1 MPRVRRIRT
10 VAAERCHGGDI
21 GASDR
26 QTGQVPSS
34 ASRQLVCLARRRH
47 RRRSGLTGLQDR
59 VTGLAFRLFVPEQVG
74 GGHRDIRY
82 GDDSPWRS
90 RLTEPE
96 SGPAHRAASR
106 P

>member
-1 MPRVRRIRT
+1 M
-10 VAAERCHGGDI
+10 
-21 GASDR
+21 
-26 QTGQVPSS
+26 
-34 ASRQLVCLARRRH
+34 
-47 RRRSGLTGLQDR
+47 
-59 VTGLAFRLFVPEQVG
+59 TGLAFRLFVPEQVG